1 MTAIA
6 GFADTVKTLAGLG
19 QGSLL
24 IEDWDRGLQFRPGLD
39 GPEAADLVSE
49 AHDRYGAP
57 VRFTFFNASEEV
69 RWEGELG
76 RRLTVMPDALAPAG
90 PAGGDGRDEAPGGGA
105 AEAPGQAQYQV
116 SDRVIRLNTDKRRFP
131 GMRNLDPRNAAAVQV
146 FEREGEARPL
156 YLKFSEVR
164 VEDFAEN
171 SRGDA
176 SGGAQGGDGSG
187 GA

>member
-1 MTAIA
+1 VTAIA
-6 GFADTVKTLAGLG
+6 GFADTVKTLAGLS

-24 IEDWDRGLQFRPGLD
+24 MEDWDRGLQFRPGLD
-39 GPEAADLVSE
+39 GPEAAALVSE
-49 AHDRYGAP
+49 AHNRYGAP
-57 VRFTFFNASEEV
+57 VRFTFFNAAEEV

-76 RRLTVMPDALAPAG
+76 LRLTVMADALPPAG
-90 PAGGDGRDEAPGGGA
+90 PAGGDGRAEVPGGGV
-105 AEAPGQAQYQV
+105 AEAHCQAQYQV
-116 SDRVIRLNTDKRRFP
+116 SDRVIRLNTDKGRFP
-131 GMRNLDPRNAAAVQV
+131 GMRNLAPQNAAAVQV

-156 YLKFSEVR
+156 YLKFSELR

-176 SGGAQGGDGSG
+176 SGGAQGGDGIG